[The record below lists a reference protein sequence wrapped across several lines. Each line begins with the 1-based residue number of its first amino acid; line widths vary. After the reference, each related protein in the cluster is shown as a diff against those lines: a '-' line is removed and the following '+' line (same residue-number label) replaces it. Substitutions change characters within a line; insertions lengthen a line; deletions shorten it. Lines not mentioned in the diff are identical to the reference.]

1 MKNNFILFYS
11 LLNEDY
17 NTFVKKLFD
26 YQSLINNSNEKGET
40 LLHYCCYYGLIEKFY
55 AIINLGGVITKTNE
69 GNTLLHYACQ
79 SGRDDFMVL
88 ELIKMGVSPTLIN
101 NKGETSLHSVANEKI
116 AHYLNMWAKRNN
128 IDVVSLLDEELNN
141 VAHGCKINGNI
152 NGSLYWIAEYPIL
165 KEKDNLF
172 GKKWNQCKRKKIN
185 RCIY

>member
-1 MKNNFILFYS
+1 MKNNYILFYS

-26 YQSLINNSNEKGET
+26 YKSLINNSNEKGET

-55 AIINLGGVITKTNE
+55 AITNLGGVITKTQE

-88 ELIKMGVSPTLIN
+88 ELIKMGISPILTN
-101 NKGETSLHSVANEKI
+101 NKGETSLHAVANEKI

-128 IDVVSLLDEELNN
+128 IEVSNLLDESLNN

-152 NGSLYWIAEYPIL
+152 NGALYWISEYPNL
-165 KEKDNLF
+165 KETENLF
-172 GKKWNQCKRKKIN
+172 GKKWHECKRKKIN